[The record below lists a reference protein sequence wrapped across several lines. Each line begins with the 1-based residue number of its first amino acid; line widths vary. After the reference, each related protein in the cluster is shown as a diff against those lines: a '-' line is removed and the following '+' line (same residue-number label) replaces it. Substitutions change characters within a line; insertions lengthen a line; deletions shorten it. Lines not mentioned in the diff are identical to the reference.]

1 MSRAPHLGLLGRLW
15 KRFSYTRA
23 AEASRRLLVV
33 ARLAYRSKHAV
44 LPIRGELPF
53 LLNQRG
59 LVGCGVEVGVKRGEF
74 SELLLER
81 WHGAHVISVDPW
93 QFAPA
98 GEWDDIG
105 NVEQEEQDGY
115 HDETARRLS
124 RFGDRSTIWRQTG
137 EEAAARIPHHS
148 LDFVYLDARHDYV
161 SVLSDLGDWFDKI
174 RPGGVFA
181 GHDYVDGQFAE
192 GDFGVRSAVDEFF
205 GGKNLKVGVTR
216 ADLPWRSWWVQL
228 PPPSG

>member
-1 MSRAPHLGLLGRLW
+1 MTGAPQLGLAGRLW

-33 ARLAYRSKHAV
+33 PRLAYRSRHAV

-74 SELLLER
+74 SELLLDR

-93 QFAPA
+93 LSQSP
-98 GEWDDIG
+98 GEWDDAG
-105 NVEQEEQDGY
+105 NVDQDEQDAY
-115 HDETARRLS
+115 YAETARRLA

-148 LDFVYLDARHDYV
+148 LDFVYLDARHDYT
-161 SVLSDLGDWFDKI
+161 SVLSDLGDWVDKI

-181 GHDYVDGQFAE
+181 GHDYVDGHFEA

-205 GGKNLKVGVTR
+205 AARDLKVRATR

-228 PPPSG
+228 PAPGR